1 MKKIGFSFL
10 ILSIILLS
18 GCLSPATLRPVAEQN
33 ATNIHNYA
41 MNVELAAK
49 ALKKGLSL
57 HAALHEHVLRKNL
70 TTRLMEI
77 KREVLINDPNSP
89 VINDISKPWYKWL
102 KGRILKLKDRMEK
115 VENDEKVL
123 TSLAAEEPAII
134 DVAMN
139 RPGFT
144 IGRVLRDSIL
154 LDNQNMLLSKESN
167 GAVRRAMYAKRQNLL
182 DEYFYIKSQQELNKT
197 YLLAIDQYLEVLREQ
212 GDIAK
217 THANAIL
224 AYAKSQTKVSVGLN
238 LLQDKELRDQILN
251 IVKEKKG
258 EASAEKI
265 KNHLSKLDEA
275 IEIIKIDN

>member
-1 MKKIGFSFL
+1 MKKTAFSFL
-10 ILSIILLS
+10 ILSIIPLS
-18 GCLSPATLRPVAEQN
+18 GCLRPATLRPVAEQN

-41 MNVELAAK
+41 TNVELAAK
-49 ALKKGLSL
+49 AFKKELSF
-57 HAALHEHVLRKNL
+57 HAALHEHVVRKNL

-77 KREVLINDPNSP
+77 RNTGLPSDPDSSVINDPSRT
-89 VINDISKPWYKWL
+89 WYEKL
-102 KGRILKLKDRMEK
+102 NERIIKLKDRMEK
-115 VENDEKVL
+115 VENDEKAL
-123 TSLAAEEPAII
+123 ASLAVEEPAII
-134 DVAMN
+134 DVAMD

-144 IGRVLRDSIL
+144 IVRVLRDSIL
-154 LDNQNMLLSKESN
+154 LANQNDLILKESN
-167 GAVRRAMYAKRQNLL
+167 GAVRRAMHAKRQNLL

-224 AYAKSQTKVSVGLN
+224 GYAKSQTKVSVGLN

-251 IVKEKKG
+251 IVKDKKG

-275 IEIIKIDN
+275 IEIIKNR

>member
-10 ILSIILLS
+10 ILSIIPLS

-41 MNVELAAK
+41 TNVELAAK
-49 ALKKGLSL
+49 ALKKELSL
-57 HAALHEHVLRKNL
+57 PAALHEHVVRNNLAKSLIEIRNTGLPGDPDSSAINDTSKTWYKNL
-70 TTRLMEI
+70 NE
-77 KREVLINDPNSP
+77 
-89 VINDISKPWYKWL
+89 
-102 KGRILKLKDRMEK
+102 RIFKLRDRMEK
-115 VENDEKVL
+115 VKNDEKAL
-123 TSLAAEEPAII
+123 ASLAVEEPAII

-144 IGRVLRDSIL
+144 IERILRDSIL
-154 LDNQNMLLSKESN
+154 LDNQNKLILNESN
-167 GAVRRAMYAKRQNLL
+167 GAVRRAMHAKRYNLL
-182 DEYFYIKSQQELNKT
+182 DEYFCIKSQQELNKT

-224 AYAKSQTKVSVGLN
+224 AYAKAHTKVSVGLN

-251 IVKEKKG
+251 IVREKKG

-275 IEIIKIDN
+275 IEIIKNR

>member
-1 MKKIGFSFL
+1 MKKIAFSFL
-10 ILSIILLS
+10 ILSIIPLS
-18 GCLSPATLRPVAEQN
+18 GCLRPATLRPVAEQN
-33 ATNIHNYA
+33 ATNIYNYA
-41 MNVELAAK
+41 TNVELAAK
-49 ALKKGLSL
+49 AFKEELSF
-57 HAALHEHVLRKNL
+57 HAALHEHVVRKNL
-70 TTRLMEI
+70 SKSLI
-77 KREVLINDPNSP
+77 KIYNSGLPDDPKST
-89 VINDISKPWYKWL
+89 VIDDKSRVWYTGL
-102 KGRILKLKDRMEK
+102 EERILKLEDRMEK
-115 VENDEKVL
+115 VENDEKAL
-123 TSLAAEEPAII
+123 ASLAVEEPAII
-134 DVAMN
+134 DIAMD

-144 IGRVLRDSIL
+144 IKRVLVDSIL
-154 LDNQNMLLSKESN
+154 LRNQNELISNESN
-167 GAVRRAMYAKRQNLL
+167 GAVRRAMHAKRQNLL
-182 DEYFYIKSQQELNKT
+182 DEYYYVKSQQELNNM

-224 AYAKSQTKVSVGLN
+224 AYAKTQTKISVGLN